1 MTIWIDAQ
9 LSPVIASWL
18 TTTFSVSAFALRDV
32 GLRDATDR
40 KIFTEAKAIGAVV
53 MTKDSDFI
61 KLLEELG
68 PPPQIIWLT
77 CGNTSNANLKR
88 ILLKTFM
95 QAVSLLE
102 DGDPLVEISSV

>member
-1 MTIWIDAQ
+1 M
-9 LSPVIASWL
+9 
-18 TTTFSVSAFALRDV
+18 
-32 GLRDATDR
+32 
-40 KIFTEAKAIGAVV
+40 EAKAVGAVV

-77 CGNTSNANLKR
+77 CGNTSNANLKQ
-88 ILLKTFM
+88 ILLKTFA

-102 DGDPLVEISSV
+102 DGDPLVEIISV